1 MLPYPVRPRQVYRD
15 QAILPAVDL
24 PHPMPLVQV
33 RVVVVENA
41 TNLFI
46 LKVLF
51 CDNQKNSFYLLLSGY
66 NHSGAKRLTKRH
78 CSIIF
83 NFMNP

>member
-1 MLPYPVRPRQVYRD
+1 MLSYPVQLRQVYRD

-33 RVVVVENA
+33 QVVVVENA

-46 LKVLF
+46 LI
-51 CDNQKNSFYLLLSGY
+51 LLSV
-66 NHSGAKRLTKRH
+66 
-78 CSIIF
+78 IIKK
-83 NFMNP
+83 MAATCCYLGIIKTVRTD